1 MATTPSTESL
11 EVLGV
16 LVDTTFLCKQN
27 FSVSDPVDEVVQS
40 LWRATSERVDD
51 VLTSEKPEPSIVQV
65 LFGEIGRSLTPKS

>member
-1 MATTPSTESL
+1 MATTPSESL